1 MNSQKSYSRRSFF
14 LIIIFMVL
22 IAGAIAALIYYG
34 KSALYRNM
42 ALLLT
47 PEVTGEALIEPVAGL
62 LDTYSIYLMLF
73 AVGIAMIGGFILW
86 LVLRNVAGR
95 LFANGKTVAK
105 GKRSATSKQREDDMQ
120 PIRNQ
125 RLYLHLLTVLQREGR
140 LVDFFQEDLDAYAD
154 DQIGAAVRNIHANCR
169 KILAKSLALEP
180 IVADAEGASV
190 TVEAD
195 FDPDSIKLTG
205 RVTGEPPFTG
215 TVRHKGW
222 RVQKADLP
230 DLTAIKDPSV
240 IAPAEVEI
248 E

>member
-1 MNSQKSYSRRSFF
+1 MNPKKSYSRRSFF
-14 LIIIFMVL
+14 LIIFFMVL

-34 KSALYRNM
+34 KSALDQNM
-42 ALLLT
+42 ALFLT
-47 PEVTGEALIEPVAGL
+47 PEVTGEALIEQVARL
-62 LDTYSIYLMLF
+62 LDTYSIYLMLLS
-73 AVGIAMIGGFILW
+73 AGIAMIGGFILW
-86 LVLRNVAGR
+86 LVLRSVAGR
-95 LFANGKTVAK
+95 LFSNGKTVD
-105 GKRSATSKQREDDMQ
+105 KRKRPATSKQKKDDMQ

-154 DQIGAAVRNIHANCR
+154 DQIGAAVRNIHGNCR

-180 IVADAEGASV
+180 IVADAEGTSV

-195 FDPDSIKLTG
+195 FNPDSIKLTG

-240 IAPAEVEI
+240 IAPAEIEI